1 MNWNSTW
8 KASLAGLVT
17 LGTALATGLP
27 ASAQEAYKIGV
38 ILPLTGPTADYG
50 SDFRA
55 GAVLAEQAINDNGG
69 IDGKKVQLVF
79 GDSKNQAREGVAE
92 FRRLSTVEGIP
103 VIISTMTG
111 VIQPQFSIARE
122 SGTPLVC
129 VGATSVSIRKEG
141 AEPNSTI
148 FSTYPLA
155 DDEERQIAEYAFST
169 LGLKEA
175 AVIYENSAY
184 GKGLSSV
191 FMEEFKKL
199 GGEIVAEEVV
209 ETGGRD
215 FRSQLTNIRAKNPPL
230 IVTYAYYA
238 EAGLIVRQSAELG
251 IKAQFMSHG
260 AVQNAA
266 FGEIA
271 GPSAEG
277 FIAGS
282 PRVNETL
289 PMVQEFTKRYKEAY
303 GKEPDLYGPYFYDA
317 IHVIASAIQR
327 GGYSKEGIVS
337 GLKSMKDLQGV
348 TGSLNFGPDN
358 VVSLPLSFFR
368 FVDGEWVRIEG

>member
-1 MNWNSTW
+1 MGLNLKVKN
-8 KASLAGLVT
+8 AFAGLA
-17 LGTALATGLP
+17 ALAIAAGATS
-27 ASAQEAYKIGV
+27 AFAQETYKIGV

-50 SDFRA
+50 ADFRA
-55 GAVLAEQAINDNGG
+55 GAALAEKAINDNGG
-69 IDGKKVQLVF
+69 IAGKKVELVY

-92 FRRLSTVEGIP
+92 FRRLSTVENIP

-111 VIQPQFSIARE
+111 VIQPQFSISKE
-122 SGTPLVC
+122 TGTPLVC

-141 AEPNSTI
+141 AQPNSTI

-155 DDEERQIAEYAFST
+155 DDEERQIAEYAYNQ
-169 LGLKEA
+169 LGYRQA

-184 GKGLSSV
+184 GKGLSAV
-191 FMEEFKKL
+191 FIEEFKKL
-199 GGEIVAEEVV
+199 GGEIVAEEIV

-215 FRSQLTNIRAKNPPL
+215 FRSQLTSVGAKNPPL

-266 FGEIA
+266 FGDIA

-282 PRVNETL
+282 PRVDDTV
-289 PMVQEFTKRYKEAY
+289 PMVQDFLKRYNEAY
-303 GKEPDLYGPYFYDA
+303 GKESDLYGPYFYDA
-317 IHVIASAIQR
+317 IHVIASAIER
-327 GGYSKEGIVS
+327 GGYSKEGVVS

-348 TGSLNFGPDN
+348 TGKLNFGPDN
-358 VVSLPLSFFR
+358 VVSLPLSFFK
-368 FVDGEWVRIEG
+368 FQNGEWVRIPS